1 MDEFFKKID
10 SKRIEYNNSLNDQ
23 IIENIY
29 SNINEIVKDIIK
41 YRESKWNKIEEILDK
56 FLTSKLGGLI
66 TIVLLLTLVLW
77 ITIIGANYISDILAS
92 VFLYIENILR
102 SILKFLK
109 FNEVFIS
116 FLIDG
121 VYKGVS
127 SVVSVMLPPM
137 AIFFPLFTLL
147 EDLGLL
153 PRIAYNLDT
162 LFKAVGSTG
171 NQALT
176 MAMGFGCNAAGVI
189 STRIIKSPKE
199 RLIAIITNNL
209 MPCNGRWPLLILLS
223 TLFIAPI
230 FYKSNA
236 LLGSFITAITLVFA
250 VIIGFIFTMILSFG
264 LSKTI
269 LRDVLSFYILEL
281 PPFRKP
287 NILSILK
294 LSIIDRTIFVLLRA
308 VYMAAPVGAIV
319 WLINYFHITPYLIKF
334 FDPFGKIFGLD
345 GVIILT
351 YIISLPANEL
361 VIPSLIM
368 LYTSSLTFT
377 ELDNIKNIYDIFIA
391 NGWNFKT
398 AILVILFSILHNP
411 CSTTILTIYKETNSI
426 KWTLIAT
433 FLPLFI
439 AFIVLFIV
447 NKIFLFLKI

>member
-1 MDEFFKKID
+1 MEEFFQKID
-10 SKRIEYNNSLNDQ
+10 NKRIEYNNSLNDK

-29 SNINEIVKDIIK
+29 YNIDEVVKETVVYK
-41 YRESKWNKIEEILDK
+41 ESKWNKLEDILDR
-56 FLTSKLGGLI
+56 FLTSKVGGII

-77 ITIIGANYISDILAS
+77 ITIIGANYISEFLGIL
-92 VFLYIENILR
+92 LGYIESVLK
-102 SILKFLK
+102 SVLKFLR
-109 FNEVFIS
+109 FPEVFIS
-116 FLIDG
+116 FLVDG
-121 VYKGVS
+121 VYKAFS
-127 SVVSVMLPPM
+127 AVVSVMLPPM
-137 AIFFPLFTLL
+137 AIFFPLFTFL

-153 PRIAYNLDT
+153 PRIAYNLDK
-162 LFKAVGSTG
+162 LFKLVGSTG

-230 FYKSNA
+230 FYKSNPF
-236 LLGSFITAITLVFA
+236 LGSFITAITLVFA
-250 VIIGFIFTMILSFG
+250 VFIGFIFTMLLSFG

-269 LRDVLSFYILEL
+269 LKDVLSFYVLEL
-281 PPFRKP
+281 PPLRKP
-287 NILSILK
+287 NLLNILK
-294 LSIIDRTIFVLLRA
+294 LSIIDRTIFVLMRA
-308 VYMAAPVGAIV
+308 IYMAAPVGAIV
-319 WLINYFHITPYLIKF
+319 WIINYFNITPYLINF
-334 FDPFGKIFGLD
+334 FEPFGRFFGLD

-368 LYTSSLTFT
+368 LYTSQLTFT
-377 ELDNIKNIYDIFIA
+377 EVDNIKSIYDILIN
-391 NGWNFKT
+391 NGWNIKT

-426 KWTLIAT
+426 KWTLIST

-439 AFIVLFIV
+439 AFTVVFLA
-447 NKIFLFLKI
+447 NKILIFFGL

>member
-1 MDEFFKKID
+1 MEDFFKKID
-10 SKRIEYNNSLNDQ
+10 SKRVEYNNSLNDQ

-29 SNINEIVKDIIK
+29 HNIDNIVRDVVVYK
-41 YRESKWNKIEEILDK
+41 ETKWNKIEEVLDN
-56 FLTSKLGGLI
+56 FLTSRIGGLI
-66 TIVLLLTLVLW
+66 TIVFLLTIVLW

-92 VFLYIENILR
+92 ILSFVENILR
-102 SILKFLK
+102 LVLKFLK
-109 FNEVFIS
+109 IPDIFIS

-121 VYKGVS
+121 VYKS
-127 SVVSVMLPPM
+127 LSAVVSVMLPPM

-153 PRIAYNLDT
+153 PRIAYNLDK
-162 LFKAVGSTG
+162 LFKLVGSTG

-230 FYKSNA
+230 FYKTNP

-250 VIIGFIFTMILSFG
+250 VIIGFIFTIILSFG

-269 LRDVLSFYILEL
+269 LKDVLSFYILEL

-287 NILSILK
+287 NILNILK

-308 VYMAAPVGAIV
+308 IYMAAPVGAIV
-319 WLINYFHITPYLIKF
+319 WIINYFNITPYLIKF
-334 FDPFGKIFGLD
+334 FDPFGRFFGLD

-361 VIPSLIM
+361 VVPSLIM
-368 LYTSSLTFT
+368 LYTSQLIFT
-377 ELDNIKNIYDIFIA
+377 ELDNVKSIYDIFIA
-391 NGWNFKT
+391 NGWNIKT
-398 AILVILFSILHNP
+398 AVLVILFSILHNP

-433 FLPLFI
+433 FLPLSI
-439 AFIVLFIV
+439 AFLVLFFV
-447 NKIFLFLKI
+447 NKLFLFF